1 MKSADRTIIEQLQK
15 QILNLQ
21 KRKQTSGAQPLTVGL
36 GEMESAF
43 PDKVFPTGVVHELI
57 SYSSEEAVS
66 TSGFMSVVLSKLLH
80 QGGYCLWIS
89 AIPRRNIFPP
99 ALKAFGIDPGRVLFV
114 DTSRPKETLWSLEE
128 ALKCDALVAV
138 VGELTELSFKE
149 SRQLQLA
156 VENSHVTGFIHRFRP
171 KSENAVAC
179 VTRWKISPIAS
190 IVTPNTTGVG
200 FPTWNVQLTKVRSG
214 KPGSWQVQ
222 YTPKGLEYIL
232 PEKIIVPLTEERQ
245 TG

>member
-21 KRKQTSGAQPLTVGL
+21 NRKHTSSAQPLKLGL
-36 GEMESAF
+36 GEMEAAF

-66 TSGFMSVVLSKLLH
+66 TSGFMSVVLSKLMQ

-89 AIPRRNIFPP
+89 SIPRRAIFPP
-99 ALKAFGIDPGRVLFV
+99 ALKAFGIEPGRILFL

-128 ALKCDALVAV
+128 ALKCEALVAV
-138 VGELTELSFKE
+138 VGEVTELSFKE

-179 VTRWKISPIAS
+179 ITRWKISPIAS
-190 IVTPNTTGVG
+190 VVTPSITGVG
-200 FPTWNVQLTKVRSG
+200 FPAWNIQLTKVRNG

-222 YTPKGLEYIL
+222 YTPIGLEYIL
-232 PEKIIVPLTEERQ
+232 PEKIIVPFTEERQ

>member
-15 QILNLQ
+15 QIIQLE
-21 KRKQTSGAQPLTVGL
+21 KRKPASGTQPVPMGL
-36 GEMESAF
+36 GKIESAF
-43 PDKVFPTGVVHELI
+43 PDKVFPTGVIHELI

-66 TSGFMSVVLSKLLH
+66 TSGFMSVVLSKLLE

-89 AIPRRNIFPP
+89 TIPRRSIFPP
-99 ALKAFGIDPGRVLFV
+99 ALKSFGIEPGRILFV
-114 DTSRPKETLWSLEE
+114 DTSKPKETLWSLEE

-190 IVTPNTTGVG
+190 VVTPHTTGVG
-200 FPTWNVQLTKVRSG
+200 FPAWNVQLTKVRSG
-214 KPGSWQVQ
+214 KPGSWQIQ
-222 YTPKGLEYIL
+222 YTPKGLEYII
-232 PEKIIVPLTEERQ
+232 PEKITVPHIRERQ